1 MLSDRPFTKENLD
14 QYLKE
19 LAKEFRKRNGKSVP
33 AEIILI
39 GGASVV
45 INYGFRE
52 MTYDMDALINAASSM
67 KDAINTVGDRNG
79 LPNGWLNDDFRKTES
94 YTDRIIQYSNY
105 YRTFYGV
112 LNVRTVTG
120 EYLVAMKLRS
130 GREYKYD
137 RSDVIGI
144 LWEQKK
150 FGNPLTMERIK
161 KAVEELYGS
170 YDVIADEVRLFVEKA
185 IQDGNYG
192 ELYTSVRKEGAE
204 NKDNLLEYQEE
215 KPGVINSDNAN
226 DIIAALRRRKEDKT
240 GLDRTNLQEA

>member
-1 MLSDRPFTKENLD
+1 MLSDKPFTKENLD
-14 QYLKE
+14 LYLKE
-19 LAKEFRKRNGKSVP
+19 LAKEFRKNHGKSMP

-39 GGASVV
+39 GGASVI

-67 KDAINTVGDRNG
+67 KGAINAVGDRNG
-79 LPNGWLNDDFRKTES
+79 LPNGWLNDDFKNTES
-94 YTDRIIQYSNY
+94 FTDRIVQYSKY

-120 EYLVAMKLRS
+120 EYLVAMKLRA

-144 LWEQKK
+144 LWEHEKS
-150 FGNPLTMERIK
+150 GTPLTMEKIK

-170 YDVIADEVRLFVEKA
+170 YDVIECDVKRFIEKA
-185 IQDGNYG
+185 IQDGDY
-192 ELYTSVRKEGAE
+192 ETMYTRVRKAETE
-204 NKDNLLEYQEE
+204 NKENLLEYQEE
-215 KPGVINSDNAN
+215 KPGVITEDNVN
-226 DIIAALRRRKEDKT
+226 DIIAALRKRKERLK
-240 GLDRTNLQEA
+240 EK